1 MHELQ
6 TYIKFLYFIII
17 LSFLGFAYVEF
28 IFLDYDVLLFLTPDL
43 WLCICCIV
51 VNCFW
56 WLVVSSKDE
65 SM

>member
-43 WLCICCIV
+43 
-51 VNCFW
+51 
-56 WLVVSSKDE
+56 
-65 SM
+65 